1 MIRLTI
7 FAAAFFS
14 VIALLPF
21 TAGAQQ
27 VGKAMD
33 IFSVTDRGIDA
44 CAACDLVSRDEFWK
58 AKLNTLLEGKGTVV
72 SVEEKTQFRRKY
84 RITLTSG
91 SEAKLG
97 LVYYI
102 YTDKEDYM
110 NLLAPGSQ
118 FGFKGQFVMFTPL
131 NSKRNLYLLD
141 IILEESE
148 LLHSFYDYCE
158 SMEEELFYEKDEA
171 EKIVRGEV
179 EKIRTNH
186 K

>member
-14 VIALLPF
+14 VIALFPF

-33 IFSVTDRGIDA
+33 IFSVTDRVIDA
-44 CAACDLVSRDEFWK
+44 CVAYDLVSRDEFWK

-141 IILEESE
+141 IILEDGAA
-148 LLHSFYDYCE
+148 L
-158 SMEEELFYEKDEA
+158 
-171 EKIVRGEV
+171 V
-179 EKIRTNH
+179 E
-186 K
+186 

>member
-1 MIRLTI
+1 MMRFPI
-7 FAAAFFS
+7 FAAALVSVLALFPFS
-14 VIALLPF
+14 
-21 TAGAQQ
+21 AGAQQ
-27 VGKAMD
+27 AGKSMD
-33 IFSVTDRGIDA
+33 IFSVTDRVIDA
-44 CAACDLVSRDEFWK
+44 CASYDLISRDEFWK
-58 AKLNTLLEGKGTVV
+58 SKLNTLLEGKGTVV

-118 FGFKGQFVMFTPL
+118 FGFRGQFVMFTPL

-141 IILEESE
+141 IILEDGAA
-148 LLHSFYDYCE
+148 L
-158 SMEEELFYEKDEA
+158 
-171 EKIVRGEV
+171 V
-179 EKIRTNH
+179 E
-186 K
+186 